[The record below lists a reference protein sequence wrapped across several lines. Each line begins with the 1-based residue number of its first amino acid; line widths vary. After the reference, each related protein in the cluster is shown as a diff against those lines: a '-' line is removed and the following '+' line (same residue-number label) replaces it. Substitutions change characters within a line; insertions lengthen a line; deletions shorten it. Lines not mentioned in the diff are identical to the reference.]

1 LGPDGS
7 NTGLFGTSTNH
18 DIRFMNNNTERVRI
32 DTSGRLLVGTSTSP
46 GGGEGQYAKF
56 VVQASTGGAANG
68 GYISLQKGSPATDGF
83 AAGNTMGLINFG
95 DSAGYTFAKIEC
107 QNDATTGAND
117 YPGRLVFSTTADG
130 AASPTERFRIGSAG
144 QLGIGGATYGT
155 SGQVLT
161 SGGASAAPSWASAA
175 GGITSGTAVAS
186 TSGTAI
192 DFTGIPSWVKR
203 VTVMFSG
210 VSLAAYNSE
219 LNSIMVKIGTSS
231 GIESTSY
238 VQVGSNTSGVANFS
252 RTDGFHIAVWGS
264 AASSIQGIMQISN
277 LSGNAWCCSSTV
289 GSTLGYTA
297 STGGTKTLSGA
308 LDRVRITTPGG
319 TDTFDA
325 GSINIQ
331 YQS

>member
-1 LGPDGS
+1 MSTINTTNLKNPSSGSNNIVLGADGS
-7 NTGLFGTSTNH
+7 TTIPT
-18 DIRFMNNNTERVRI
+18 
-32 DTSGRLLVGTSTSP
+32 
-46 GGGEGQYAKF
+46 
-56 VVQASTGGAANG
+56 
-68 GYISLQKGSPATDGF
+68 IS
-83 AAGNTMGLINFG
+83 
-95 DSAGYTFAKIEC
+95 
-107 QNDATTGAND
+107 ATTITG
-117 YPGRLVFSTTADG
+117 TTV
-130 AASPTERFRIGSAG
+130 R
-144 QLGIGGATYGT
+144 GG
-155 SGQVLT
+155 V
-161 SGGASAAPSWASAA
+161 
-175 GGITSGTAVAS
+175 ISGTAVAS
-186 TSGTAI
+186 TSGVSI

-203 VTVMFSG
+203 ITVMFNG

-238 VQVGSNTSGVANFS
+238 VQVGNNTSGVANFS

-325 GSINIQ
+325 GSINIL
-331 YQS
+331 YEG